1 MNPPQSTSEPA
12 GLGVPGSVRIPTTAP
27 PREAWY
33 WRAGGVL
40 LWLAPVVVISIVVA
54 AQPDGRTVTP
64 LYHNAVTAWQN
75 RESLY
80 QGAGGM
86 NYLPQFVMI
95 FSPFHALGN
104 IFGDILW
111 RISAVAGLA
120 AGLWLFCGTI
130 DGGNRARA
138 FACVSVMVI
147 PICLPAM
154 ANGQANAH
162 FAAALLLAAWCLK
175 SQRLGWAAAWLWL
188 AVAIKPLGFAAAGLA
203 LAVYPALWWRL
214 ALGLPIFLGVP
225 FLLAPAHYAVA
236 QYAAA
241 LTNLRE
247 CSAVTENRFAD
258 FNGVLRTFGI
268 PLAAKTGTVV
278 RALAGVGFMV
288 ACWLWPR
295 RESEPRRAVLWLSAA
310 AAFLMLFNPMT
321 EANSYAIL
329 APALGLMA
337 CWEIQRGNRRLGWF
351 CVFAA
356 LTMGLLPEPLQHV
369 PALSNTFAIVWD
381 PTMTLGFVATMVWNL
396 SRGASGHKQRIQ
408 PVTAPASRG

>member
-1 MNPPQSTSEPA
+1 M
-12 GLGVPGSVRIPTTAP
+12 
-27 PREAWY
+27 
-33 WRAGGVL
+33 
-40 LWLAPVVVISIVVA
+40 LWLTPVVVISIVVA
-54 AQPDGRTVTP
+54 TQPDGRTVTP
-64 LYHNAVTAWQN
+64 LYHNAVTAWHN
-75 RESLY
+75 REALY

-86 NYLPQFVMI
+86 NYLPQFVMV
-95 FSPFHALGN
+95 FGPFHLMGN
-104 IFGDILW
+104 VLGDILW
-111 RISAVAGLA
+111 RIAAMAGLA
-120 AGLWLFCGTI
+120 AGLWLFCGAI
-130 DGGNRARA
+130 DGANRARA
-138 FACVSVMVI
+138 FTCVSVMVI

-214 ALGLPIFLGVP
+214 ALGFPIFLGVP
-225 FLLAPAHYAVA
+225 FLLAPAHYATA

-268 PLAAKTGTVV
+268 PLAAKAGLAV
-278 RALAGVGFMV
+278 RALAGVGFMI
-288 ACWLWPR
+288 ACWLRPR
-295 RESEPRRAVLWLSAA
+295 RESEPRRSLLWLSAA

-321 EANSYAIL
+321 EANSYTIL

-337 CWEIQRGNRRLGWF
+337 CGEIQRGNRRFGWF
-351 CVFAA
+351 CVFVA

-369 PALSNTFAIVWD
+369 PMLSNTFAIVWD
-381 PTMTLGFVATMVWNL
+381 PIMTLGFVAVLAWKL
-396 SRGASGHKQRIQ
+396 SQQSRSSKIDVAAQTGFSSGIQKPDQRH
-408 PVTAPASRG
+408 PL